1 MIPTNGARPTNAR
14 PRRGRM
20 SYPEQRVRWEMPRAS
35 TADFCV
41 DILLRHPYPVSAR
54 RRASDGSDTGRTY
67 RLGDKEPTMSLQ
79 SIASEFVD
87 LCNQGRN
94 FDVMRT
100 MYAPNIV
107 SVEGDG
113 AQT

>member
-1 MIPTNGARPTNAR
+1 MGRAPRMPGRGGGACPTLNSAS
-14 PRRGRM
+14 RGK
-20 SYPEQRVRWEMPRAS
+20 MPRDP
-35 TADFCV
+35 TVDFCV

-107 SVEGDG
+107 SV
-113 AQT
+113 